1 MLQTAFFKMSCLS
14 WYGINSDF
22 KDHEHFSVSK
32 TKVSR
37 LDSKTVFHLLLWSL
51 HSHTQKN
58 LQLSPTLALCLPIV
72 QKIYVM
78 YLMNFL
84 EHAKCPNV
92 PFMIKV
98 TLVMELI
105 KKYLVVKLFQLQ
117 TCRALC
123 CFRFYQRNRVNTTF
137 CYKCLTLFHL
147 ASILETIQPLCSC
160 GPNMSKKIA
169 ETSSAHFCDQ
179 LDGLMP

>member
-1 MLQTAFFKMSCLS
+1 MPPTTIFLTGSFIGWILN
-14 WYGINSDF
+14 ITPL
-22 KDHEHFSVSK
+22 KDHKHFSVSK
-32 TKVSR
+32 AKVSR
-37 LDSKTVFHLLLWSL
+37 VDSKTVFHLLLWSL

-98 TLVMELI
+98 TLVMELHT
-105 KKYLVVKLFQLQ
+105 KYLVVRLFQLQ
-117 TCRALC
+117 TCSVVLC
-123 CFRFYQRNRVNTTF
+123 C
-137 CYKCLTLFHL
+137 
-147 ASILETIQPLCSC
+147 ILEDPVQHNSMLQESRREGWTD
-160 GPNMSKKIA
+160 A
-169 ETSSAHFCDQ
+169 RSAVGFC
-179 LDGLMP
+179 LGSGLFGSYNSD